1 MKMLNKKGKP
11 NVEDHTWQHSNIEH
25 RSELAPICI
34 VRGGCPLFDLG
45 DQGALGAVCG
55 VGIRSVGRRI
65 SSRFKRGGFRIC
77 ACWSTAHLARS
88 T

>member
-34 VRGGCPLFDLG
+34 VRGVVLCLIWEIREHSVRY
-45 DQGALGAVCG
+45 AVLE
-55 VGIRSVGRRI
+55 
-65 SSRFKRGGFRIC
+65 F
-77 ACWSTAHLARS
+77 AR
-88 T
+88 